1 MKLFQIEEPDGAP
14 QAGEGPG
21 AAVGID
27 IGAEDGAVAVAV
39 GGNAELLPGADGARR
54 LAAAQPL
61 LRQGRFDEA
70 ALTALLLGLR
80 GQAEKQLQRPVT
92 HAVLAIEPLDEAAR
106 ATVAAAAAAAGLD
119 LLRLLTRREAAALAG
134 AAAGEAA
141 ALGAAVAA
149 EELAPPAG

>member
-21 AAVGID
+21 AAVGIE
-27 IGAEDGAVAVAV
+27 IGANDGAVAVAM
-39 GGNAELLPGADGARR
+39 GGNAELLPGADGAPR
-54 LAAAQPL
+54 LAAETPF

-70 ALTALLLGLR
+70 ALTALLQGLR
-80 GQAEKQLQRPVT
+80 GRAEKQLQRPVT
-92 HAVLAIEPLDEAAR
+92 HAVLAAEPLDELAR
-106 ATVAAAAAAAGLD
+106 ATLAAAAVAAGLG

-134 AAAGEAA
+134 AAAGEGA

-149 EELAPPAG
+149 EDLAPPAG